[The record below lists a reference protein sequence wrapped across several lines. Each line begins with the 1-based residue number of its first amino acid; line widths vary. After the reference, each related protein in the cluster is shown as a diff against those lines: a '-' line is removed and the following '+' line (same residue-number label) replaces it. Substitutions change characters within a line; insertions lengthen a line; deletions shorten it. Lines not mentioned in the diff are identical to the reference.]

1 MINNINIIALSIVL
15 IFYVIGLIVTCVL
28 LKLKSSR
35 EVYRNFIKEIKES
48 DESVITYLKSLSIRI
63 LSGIIIIFILLLF
76 NLNK

>member
-35 EVYRNFIKEIKES
+35 EVYRNFIKEIIES
-48 DESVITYLKSLSIRI
+48 DESVIAYLKSLSIRI

>member
-1 MINNINIIALSIVL
+1 MINNINIIALSVVL

-35 EVYRNFIKEIKES
+35 EVYRNFIKEIIES

>member
-1 MINNINIIALSIVL
+1 MINNINIIAISIVL
-15 IFYVIGLIVTCVL
+15 ISYVIGLIVTCVL

-35 EVYRNFIKEIKES
+35 EVYRNFIKEIIES

>member
-35 EVYRNFIKEIKES
+35 EVYRNFIKEIIES

>member
-15 IFYVIGLIVTCVL
+15 MFYIIGLIATRVL

-35 EVYRNFIKEIKES
+35 EVYRNLIKERIES
-48 DESVITYLKSLSIRI
+48 DESVIAYLKSLSIRI

-76 NLNK
+76 NLK

>member
-1 MINNINIIALSIVL
+1 MINNINIIDLSIVL

-35 EVYRNFIKEIKES
+35 EVYRNFIKEIIES

>member
-15 IFYVIGLIVTCVL
+15 IFYVIGLIATCVL

-35 EVYRNFIKEIKES
+35 EVYRNLIKERIES

-63 LSGIIIIFILLLF
+63 LSEIIIIFILLLF

>member
-35 EVYRNFIKEIKES
+35 EAYRNFIKEIIES

>member
-15 IFYVIGLIVTCVL
+15 IFYVIGLIVICVL

-35 EVYRNFIKEIKES
+35 EVYRNFIKEIIES

>member
-35 EVYRNFIKEIKES
+35 EVYRNLIKERIES
-48 DESVITYLKSLSIRI
+48 DENVITYLKSLSIRI

>member
-1 MINNINIIALSIVL
+1 MINNINIIALSVVL
-15 IFYVIGLIVTCVL
+15 IFYVIGLIATGVL

-35 EVYRNFIKEIKES
+35 EVYRNLIKERIES
-48 DESVITYLKSLSIRI
+48 DENVIVYLKSLSIRI